1 MAFNFGATTPN
12 TSAPVGY
19 PKTTTNEQVKELVIS
34 LERLFTTE
42 AYSDL
47 TILCGGSQYKVH
59 KALVCPRSSFFEAA
73 CRSNFKEAETGE
85 ISLPDDDPVAVE
97 MMIRYFYF
105 LDYTPP
111 ETKPASHP
119 TPTYFN
125 IEGHGQGAIFGRATY
140 SSATKNF
147 IVDKNFIGDKDKP
160 KAETTAFF
168 TTNMAP
174 SHLVLHAQVY
184 ALAEKY
190 DVSGLKALAA
200 TKFKCEVDIH
210 WNSED
215 FMLAL
220 KEVYNSTVD
229 HDRMLR
235 DIVVQAVSLHLQLL
249 ESKPFQDA
257 IKGLDF
263 SYDLLIKL
271 KMGGRI

>member
-1 MAFNFGATTPN
+1 MAFNFSATTPN
-12 TSAPVGY
+12 TLAPVGY
-19 PKTTTNEQVKELVIS
+19 LKTTPNEQVKELTSS
-34 LERLFTTE
+34 LQRLFSSGS
-42 AYSDL
+42 YSDL

-59 KALVCPRSSFFEAA
+59 RALVCPRSSFFEAA
-73 CRSNFKEAETGE
+73 CRNNFKEAETGE

-105 LDYTPP
+105 LDYSPP
-111 ETKPASHP
+111 ETKSASHQ

-125 IEGHGQGAIFGRATY
+125 LEGHGQGSIFGGAIY
-140 SSATKNF
+140 PPAAQGTKKSN
-147 IVDKNFIGDKDKP
+147 KNKP
-160 KAETTAFF
+160 KAETTFF
-168 TTNMAP
+168 TNTIAP

-190 DVSGLKALAA
+190 NISGLKALAA
-200 TKFKCEVDIH
+200 TKFKCEVDSH
-210 WNSED
+210 WHSED

-229 HDRMLR
+229 HDRVLR
-235 DIVVQAVSLHLQLL
+235 DIVVQAVSGHLQLL
-249 ESKPFQDA
+249 ESKPFQEA

-263 SYDLLIKL
+263 SYDLLLKL